1 MVTFLFLGGE
11 KASAEGRE
19 GGTEVVRFVFVGG
32 TPLLPPPQPTH
43 TQTHTQMWVDSF

>member
-32 TPLLPPPQPTH
+32 TPLLPPPLNPHTH
-43 TQTHTQMWVDSF
+43 TNVG